1 MSGGQVTAP
10 SPFVRIAAKPRV
22 MEDAREATAEEI
34 EDLIGQLIARHVE
47 RRGALLPLL
56 HDLQSAI
63 GYVPDAAVPAIARG
77 LNLSRA
83 EVHGVVTFYHDF
95 RRVPPP
101 RHVVKLCRAE
111 ACQAR
116 GGRRIEAAA
125 AERLGVAM
133 GEARADG
140 QVALEPVYCLGL
152 CAIGPSALVD
162 GRPVSRL
169 DEAGLESIAREVG
182 VGEVGA

>member
-1 MSGGQVTAP
+1 MT
-10 SPFVRIAAKPRV
+10 
-22 MEDAREATAEEI
+22 EAMTDE
-34 EDLIGQLIARHVE
+34 IARVVALHAN

-56 HDLQSAI
+56 HDLQAAL
-63 GYVPDAAVPAIARG
+63 GYVPDEAVPAIAHG

-95 RRVPPP
+95 RRAPPA

-116 GGRRIEAAA
+116 GAAAIEAEAA
-125 AERLGVAM
+125 RRLGVAM
-133 GEARADG
+133 GQARPDG
-140 QVALEPVYCLGL
+140 EVALEPVYCLGL
-152 CAIGPSALVD
+152 CATGPNAMVD

-169 DEAGLESIAREVG
+169 DSAGLEAIAAG
-182 VGEVGA
+182 WAL

>member
-1 MSGGQVTAP
+1 MTQAMTD
-10 SPFVRIAAKPRV
+10 
-22 MEDAREATAEEI
+22 E
-34 EDLIGQLIARHVE
+34 IARLVAMYAD

-56 HDLQSAI
+56 HDLQAAL
-63 GYVPDAAVPAIARG
+63 GYVPDEAVPGIADG

-95 RRVPPP
+95 RRAPPA

-116 GGRRIEAAA
+116 GGAAIEEEAAR
-125 AERLGVAM
+125 RLGVAM
-133 GEARADG
+133 GEARPDG
-140 QVALEPVYCLGL
+140 EVALEPVYCLGL
-152 CAIGPSALVD
+152 CATGPNALVD

-169 DEAGLESIAREVG
+169 DSARLETIAAGWAL
-182 VGEVGA
+182 